1 MHVHTFTSQ
10 VTRARSLSSK
20 SRRGTFGAG
29 GGAGTSGVAALVNG
43 GRCRSNKRHIATL
56 QCRQGDMAANV
67 PVLEVDWASKAQP
80 ELMPTFGHF
89 PCQ

>member
-10 VTRARSLSSK
+10 ITHARSLSSK

-29 GGAGTSGVAALVNG
+29 GGTSGVAALVNG

-56 QCRQGDMAANV
+56 QCRQRDMAVNV